1 LKKIIFYN
9 FCTLLSLAFLLE
21 FFFFI
26 KAKNTSL
33 FYRNHYDFRKSQPE
47 PYLDAEYFSKIF
59 IEEWKK
65 HPGGYTEIP
74 NTKIIIP
81 NNFKGKYINVENNLR
96 VTKFQPLQYKNTIH
110 IFGGS
115 TIFGGEVPDDN
126 TIPSFLQKKIND
138 SNISYKVNNYGVSSI
153 ITKQQFERLKNMV
166 EIKKGDIVIFYDGAN
181 DVLQKIYLGNE
192 EGWIVGGNKEKK
204 FFWIK
209 ILRKISKNSYFFYY
223 IDNKI
228 TAAPTIQTNFFN
240 EAIVYSNEISIAKK
254 YVEEKNAVFYHFLQP
269 VLFEKENKNEYEKKL
284 LTIKSI
290 VPEGLENSFSKAYP
304 LFKQQLKNNYSH
316 DLTNSFD
323 DTQRSVYLDWCHVSH
338 IGNQIIAEKIFSI
351 ISLPN

>member
-1 LKKIIFYN
+1 M
-9 FCTLLSLAFLLE
+9 LSLAFLIE

-26 KAKNTSL
+26 KAKNTL
-33 FYRNHYDFRKSQPE
+33 LVYRDHYDFRKIQPE
-47 PYLDAEYFSKIF
+47 PYLDAKYFSKIF

-65 HPGGYTEIP
+65 HPGGYTEVP

-110 IFGGS
+110 VFGGS

-153 ITKQQFERLKNMV
+153 IVKHQFERLKNMV

-181 DVLQKIYLGNE
+181 DVLQKIYFGNK
-192 EGWIVGGNKEKK
+192 EGWIIGGNEKKK
-204 FFWIK
+204 FFWII
-209 ILRKISKNSYFFYY
+209 ILRKISKSSYFFSY

-228 TAAPTIQTNFFN
+228 TAKPLIQTNFVN
-240 EAIVYSNEISIAKK
+240 EAMVYSDEISIAKK
-254 YVEEKNAVFYHFLQP
+254 YVEEKNAEFYHFLQP

-284 LTIKSI
+284 LTIRNI
-290 VPEGLENSFSKAYP
+290 VPEGLENIFSKAYP
-304 LFKQQLKNNYSH
+304 LFKQQLKKNYSH

-323 DTQRSVYLDWCHVSH
+323 NTQRSVYLDWCHVNH
-338 IGNQIIAEKIFSI
+338 IGNQIIAEKIFNI
-351 ISLPN
+351 ISLSN